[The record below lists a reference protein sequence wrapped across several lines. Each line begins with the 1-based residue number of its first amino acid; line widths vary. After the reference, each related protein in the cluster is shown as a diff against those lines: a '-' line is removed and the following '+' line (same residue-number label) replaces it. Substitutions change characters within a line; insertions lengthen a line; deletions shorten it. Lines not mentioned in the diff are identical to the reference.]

1 MENAVAAEK
10 QVNGNTTQNQGKFC
24 RVEAEVSGAPL
35 PRLRAFRAFR
45 GSAAPATPAAT
56 TRAKRL
62 TKTKNP
68 HMRSIVVVSVY
79 AMPTKLDRKSLD
91 PHTM

>member
-1 MENAVAAEK
+1 MEIAVAAEE
-10 QVNGNTTQNQGKFC
+10 QVNGSTTQNQGNFW
-24 RVEAEVSGAPL
+24 RGEAVVSGEPL
-35 PRLRAFRAFR
+35 LRFRAFR
-45 GSAAPATPAAT
+45 GRTAPATPAAT

-68 HMRSIVVVSVY
+68 HLPSIVVDSVY
-79 AMPTKLDRKSLD
+79 RLPAKLDRQMLD

>member
-10 QVNGNTTQNQGKFC
+10 QVNGNTTQNQGNFC
-24 RVEAEVSGAPL
+24 RGEAVVSGEPL
-35 PRLRAFRAFR
+35 PRFRAIR
-45 GSAAPATPAAT
+45 GRTAPATPAAM